1 MMTTRPADSGDRLL
15 LDQYRDYL
23 ENEAQRS
30 KATCTVYLREAGFLL
45 SWAREKGLDVA
56 TMTLGDLDAFICQR
70 DDGLEARTL
79 SRIDSSLRSF
89 FTYLVK
95 DRIREDNIA
104 LLLDKP
110 RLEDYLPH
118 ALSVDQV
125 DSILDA
131 IRAKGSDD
139 LLFARDYT
147 FFELIYSCGL
157 RISEAIGLKISSYNP
172 QEHSLIV
179 FGKRSKERLVF
190 VGEVASLALDDYLAN
205 VRPVLAAANRKKA
218 RRTQKERDSM
228 DALFLGRRGEMLTRQ
243 AMHKRYHAI
252 VESLGIDAT
261 VHALRHS
268 YATHLLKGGA
278 NIRQVQL
285 LLGHADIRTTQ
296 IYTHLD
302 TDDLLA
308 TFDKYS
314 PLSKD
319 LGQE

>member
-1 MMTTRPADSGDRLL
+1 
-15 LDQYRDYL
+15 
-23 ENEAQRS
+23 
-30 KATCTVYLREAGFLL
+30 
-45 SWAREKGLDVA
+45 
-56 TMTLGDLDAFICQR
+56 MTLGDLDAFICQR
-70 DDGLEARTL
+70 DDGLEARTV

-157 RISEAIGLKISSYNP
+157 RISEAIGLKISSYNA

-218 RRTQKERDSM
+218 ARHMVFFSKLDSLM
-228 DALFLGRRGEMLTRQ
+228 SFSLFLKLVIELAANVAIIPQHCKRTAENDGKYPLKAAAASGQST
-243 AMHKRYHAI
+243 HKT
-252 VESLGIDAT
+252 G
-261 VHALRHS
+261 
-268 YATHLLKGGA
+268 
-278 NIRQVQL
+278 
-285 LLGHADIRTTQ
+285 
-296 IYTHLD
+296 
-302 TDDLLA
+302 
-308 TFDKYS
+308 
-314 PLSKD
+314 
-319 LGQE
+319 

>member
-1 MMTTRPADSGDRLL
+1 MMTSRPADSGDRLL

-30 KATCTVYLREAGFLL
+30 KATCAVYLREAGFLL

-70 DDGLEARTL
+70 DDGLEARTV

-131 IRAKGSDD
+131 IRAKGADD
-139 LLFARDYT
+139 LLFARDY
-147 FFELIYSCGL
+147 
-157 RISEAIGLKISSYNP
+157 GLKISSYNP

-314 PLSKD
+314 PLSREP
-319 LGQE
+319 GQE